1 MNTRNAGRLASAAG
15 MAALGVV
22 AGLALGRARHM
33 AAKAAMTLTGD
44 WEKQMKAEH
53 RALGKLLRSLAAS
66 RTEDGA
72 RRAALVAAIGDV
84 LAKHALEEENV
95 VYPELQTAGLSS
107 AVAELLGDH
116 ADMRLLLR
124 ELEETAPED
133 PAFAETAR
141 RLKALVERH
150 MRKEEREL
158 FPLLHEGALDGETER
173 LTRLVRREGLRV
185 S

>member
-1 MNTRNAGRLASAAG
+1 MDPRNAGRLAGAAG

-22 AGLALGRARHM
+22 AGLALGRARRI
-33 AAKAAMTLTGD
+33 AARTAMTLTGN

-53 RALGKLLRSLAAS
+53 RALGKLLRALVSS
-66 RTEDGA
+66 RTEEGPK
-72 RRAALVAAIGDV
+72 RAALVAAINDV

-107 AVAELLGDH
+107 AVTELLGEH

-124 ELEETAPED
+124 QLEETAPED
-133 PAFAETAR
+133 PTFAETAK
-141 RLKALVERH
+141 RLRDLVEGHVR
-150 MRKEEREL
+150 REEREL
-158 FPLLHEGALDGETER
+158 FPLLHDGALDGETER
-173 LTRLVRREGLRV
+173 LTRLVRREGMRV